1 MEFPVPYCSF
11 DTYTNGP
18 FLHLLKEEEYGTWA
32 VKASRL
38 IDRLTNGRASRHKD
52 ALASELAYACGQIA
66 EVLQSSQA
74 GKIAAVKG
82 VTAFS
87 NDGYSES
94 YASSRDFQE
103 AINRTCYGILE
114 EALGSDPY
122 GLLYLGVI

>member
-52 ALASELAYACGQIA
+52 VLAEELAYACGQIA
-66 EVLQSSQA
+66 EAMYSAQD
-74 GKIAAVKG
+74 GKPTAIRG
-82 VTAFS
+82 VAAFS

-94 YASSRDFQE
+94 YASSRDLRA
-103 AINRTCYGILE
+103 AIDRTCYGILE

>member
-18 FLHLLKEEEYGTWA
+18 FLHLLKEEEYDTWA

-38 IDRLTNGRASRHKD
+38 IDRFTNSRASRHKD

-66 EVLQSSQA
+66 EAMYSAQD
-74 GKIAAVKG
+74 GKPTAIRG
-82 VTAFS
+82 VAAFS

-94 YASSRDFQE
+94 YASSRDLRA